1 MKTNRF
7 EKAKITNGNVKS
19 FGIWNPT
26 KTKTLIKIS
35 IESLRLSQSKLNHS
49 NKLKTREIG

>member
-7 EKAKITNGNVKS
+7 EKTKITNGNVKS